1 MKTATKSNPHTWFFR
16 IVSGM
21 EGYNKDF
28 EKVIREGIILE
39 HSGGL
44 TGSLSELYSNHPAKY
59 MQMKRELTK
68 QSLDELDNARKRLI
82 AVLFSFLKDNEEK
95 PTMQYVKAVA
105 CKAAKVDTFNDIPLT
120 QLKSLYRTF
129 GMKDT
134 KNWTDVDRELIWSAL
149 RKENKN

>member
-1 MKTATKSNPHTWFFR
+1 MIKKQNPHAWFFR
-16 IVSGM
+16 VVTSM

-39 HSGGL
+39 YSDGL

-59 MQMKRELTK
+59 MQMKRELTR

-82 AVLFSFLKDNEEK
+82 AVLFSYLKFHAYK
-95 PTMQYVKAVA
+95 PTIDYVKRIA
-105 CKAAKVDTFNDIPLT
+105 CNAAKVDKFNDIPLKKL
-120 QLKSLYRTF
+120 QYLYRVF
-129 GMKDT
+129 GDKEMNNMPEWK
-134 KNWTDVDRELIWSAL
+134 RELIHSAF

>member
-1 MKTATKSNPHTWFFR
+1 MSKNTPNPHTWFFR
-16 IVSGM
+16 YVNNL

-28 EKVIREGIILE
+28 EKVIREGIICE
-39 HSGGL
+39 YSNGL
-44 TGSLSELYSNHPAKY
+44 TNSLSDLHSKYPAKY

-82 AVLFSFLKDNEEK
+82 AVLFSFLKDGEEK

-105 CKAAKVDTFNDIPLT
+105 CKAAKVSIFNDIPLN

-129 GMKDT
+129 GT
-134 KNWTDVDRELIWSAL
+134 KNTKDWTELDRELIWPAF
-149 RKENKN
+149 RKENRN

>member
-1 MKTATKSNPHTWFFR
+1 MKTATKPNPHTWFFR
-16 IVSGM
+16 IVTGM

-39 HSGGL
+39 YSGGL
-44 TGSLSELYSNHPAKY
+44 TGSLSELNSDHPAKY
-59 MQMKRELTK
+59 TQMKRELTR

-82 AVLFSFLKDNEEK
+82 AVLFSFLKDNDEK
-95 PTMQYVKAVA
+95 PTMQYVKEVA
-105 CKAAKVDTFNDIPLT
+105 CKAAKVATFNDIPLN

-129 GMKDT
+129 GT
-134 KNWTDVDRELIWSAL
+134 KNTKDWTELERKLIWSAL